1 MLRYSAIDLLY
12 LQKRIEPIVQSY
24 YNAEDGT
31 WTHTTAIAT
40 RSLVLLVCQF
50 RHFRVYLI
58 ATWSISSRN
67 SYIIPNYL
75 RNFNYRFYFLHLL
88 FFTSFCKNE
97 NRMAQHIFTSI
108 SIQKTMQNS
117 LSYCSTW
124 FIFVLIKYIYFINW
138 SNIFMLKFYHS
149 IYNSICSA
157 IIF

>member
-58 ATWSISSRN
+58 AAWSISSRN
-67 SYIIPNYL
+67 SYIIPNYF
-75 RNFNYRFYFLHLL
+75 RNFNYKFYFLHLL
-88 FFTSFCKNE
+88 FFISFCENE

-108 SIQKTMQNS
+108 SIQKTMWS
-117 LSYCSTW
+117 SFYPVPHGLFW
-124 FIFVLIKYIYFINW
+124 FL
-138 SNIFMLKFYHS
+138 
-149 IYNSICSA
+149 
-157 IIF
+157 